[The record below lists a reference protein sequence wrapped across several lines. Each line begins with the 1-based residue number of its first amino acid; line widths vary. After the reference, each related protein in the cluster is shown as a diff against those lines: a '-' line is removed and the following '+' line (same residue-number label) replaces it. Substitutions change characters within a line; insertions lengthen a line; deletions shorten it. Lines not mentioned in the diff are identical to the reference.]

1 MFVTVKEDAL
11 GQLEICGGTYSEVW
25 QGKPRVAMTSDQ
37 TSLDVVP
44 RLGSWVSSLHLLF
57 KSLATN
63 CTTFWSLKL
72 CVLLSFYIKMMK
84 RRTLQVCSLKHSI
97 KKGMFFCLWQI
108 EIITSAGGV
117 LSPGCVPVYILFS
130 FNVVNL
136 FCPTVYCWRSYF
148 LLFSLN

>member
-84 RRTLQVCSLKHSI
+84 WRTLQVCSLKHSI

-108 EIITSAGGV
+108 EIIYVGRG
-117 LSPGCVPVYILFS
+117 SPLPWLRACLYTF
-130 FNVVNL
+130 F
-136 FCPTVYCWRSYF
+136 F
-148 LLFSLN
+148 